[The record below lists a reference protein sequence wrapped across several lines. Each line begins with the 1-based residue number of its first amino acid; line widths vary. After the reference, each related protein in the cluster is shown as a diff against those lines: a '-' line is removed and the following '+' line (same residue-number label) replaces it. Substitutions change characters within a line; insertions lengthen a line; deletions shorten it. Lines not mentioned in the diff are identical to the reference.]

1 MIGQKKLIAQID
13 DLIAQDKL
21 PRFSIVVGDR
31 GMAHTDVAR
40 YIANE
45 FQCADYIQLQDVKVD
60 TIRNMIKQAYSLHR
74 LTFYCIPHA
83 DDMSVNAKN
92 ALLKVIEEVPNKAYF
107 IMCLEDLSN
116 TLATIQSRA
125 IVFRMFT
132 PSQEEIE
139 EFARSLYADKSQINE
154 VDIKHIGQICTS
166 EGDVWMMHRYG
177 AKKFYQYADYVA
189 HHICEMDGAK
199 VFSLTDRL
207 ALKDEEDK
215 YDCRLFLKAL
225 QLQFWEMCT
234 YAFKGVYDESK
245 CNHLCSCNIARCI
258 GRYMADLK
266 IKGINRGMLMDQMF
280 LEMRKIWKSQM

>member
-1 MIGQKKLIAQID
+1 
-13 DLIAQDKL
+13 
-21 PRFSIVVGDR
+21 
-31 GMAHTDVAR
+31 
-40 YIANE
+40 
-45 FQCADYIQLQDVKVD
+45 
-60 TIRNMIKQAYSLHR
+60 MIKQAYSLHR

-177 AKKFYQYADYVA
+177 AKKFYQYVEYVS

-199 VFSLTDRL
+199 VFSLSDRL

-225 QLQFWEMCT
+225 QLQFWENCT
-234 YAFKGVYDESK
+234 SLLKGVLDESDCGVL
-245 CNHLCSCNIARCI
+245 CNCNITRCI
-258 GRYMADLK
+258 GRYMSDLK

>member
-1 MIGQKKLIAQID
+1 MIGQQKLTAQID
-13 DLIAQDKL
+13 DLVAQNKL
-21 PRFSIVVGDR
+21 PRFSIVVGER
-31 GMAHTDVAR
+31 GMAHEDVAA
-40 YIANE
+40 YISLALEDAN
-45 FQCADYIQLQDVKVD
+45 FIRLQDAKVD
-60 TIRNMIKQAYSLHR
+60 TIREMIRQAYRLHH
-74 LTFYCIPHA
+74 TTVFCIPHA

-92 ALLKVIEEVPNKAYF
+92 AMLKVVEDAPNKAYF
-107 IMCLEDLSN
+107 VMCLEDLSN
-116 TLATIQSRA
+116 TLATIQSRG
-125 IVFRMFT
+125 IVFKMYRPT
-132 PSQEEIE
+132 QEEIE

-177 AKKFYQYADYVA
+177 AKKFYQYVEYVS

-199 VFSLTDRL
+199 VFSLSDRL

-225 QLQFWEMCT
+225 QLQFWENCT
-234 YAFKGVYDESK
+234 SLLKGVLDESDCGVL
-245 CNHLCSCNIARCI
+245 CNCNITRCI
-258 GRYMADLK
+258 GRYMSDLK